1 MQFDDLITA
10 QQFHRFPGTSIVT
23 CCLTLENG
31 YCVTG
36 SSTSCDPD
44 VFDETQARA
53 EAQEEA
59 QIQAF
64 RMERYWMAGL
74 RALSSEAAAEA
85 AVAKLG

>member
-53 EAQEEA
+53 EALEEA

>member
-1 MQFDDLITA
+1 MQLEEIITA

-36 SSTSCDPD
+36 SSTSCDME
-44 VFDETQARA
+44 VFDETHAYA
-53 EAQEEA
+53 EAMEEA

-64 RMERYWMAGL
+64 RMEGYWLAGL

>member
-1 MQFDDLITA
+1 MQLAEIITA
-10 QQFHRFPGTSIVT
+10 QQFHHFPGTSIVT

-36 SSTSCDPD
+36 SSTSCDME
-44 VFDETQARA
+44 VFDEAQARA

-74 RALSSEAAAEA
+74 RALTTEAAAEA
-85 AVAKLG
+85 AIAKLG

>member
-10 QQFHRFPGTSIVT
+10 QQFHHFPGTSIVT

-36 SSTSCDPD
+36 SSTSCAAEE
-44 VFDETQARA
+44 FDETQARA

-59 QIQAF
+59 QMQAF

>member
-1 MQFDDLITA
+1 MQIEDIVVS
-10 QQFHRFPGTSIVT
+10 QQFHRFPDTTVVV

-36 SSTSCDPD
+36 SSTSCDMEL
-44 VFDETQARA
+44 FDETQARA

-74 RALSSEAAAEA
+74 RALASEAAAEA

>member
-1 MQFDDLITA
+1 MQLEEIIA
-10 QQFHRFPGTSIVT
+10 IQQFHRFPGTSIVT

-36 SSTSCDPD
+36 SSTSCDMEL
-44 VFDETQARA
+44 FDETQARA
-53 EAQEEA
+53 EALEEA

>member
-1 MQFDDLITA
+1 MQLEEIITA

-36 SSTSCDPD
+36 SSTSCDMD